1 MTPFPSVSG
10 RFSHRRLLST
20 LAAKL
25 LATAGAAAML
35 LPGPALAQASSWPTR
50 SITIIVPFPPGGVT
64 DLVARELAK
73 RLSDSLGQAAV
84 VENRAGAGGNIG
96 TLALARAQPD
106 GHTLGVLTV
115 SAMSI
120 GPYVHKSLGFSP
132 ARDFT
137 PISNIV
143 NTPGAIIAGSKAAYG
158 TFQDLVKAAQAS
170 PGKISYASVGMG
182 SIPHLTAEML
192 SRDVGIRLNH
202 VPYKGAAPAM
212 QDLLAGVVDL
222 SFETALTNAVTQS
235 AAGKIKVLA
244 ITGPQRVSALP
255 QVPTVAESGYPGFSA
270 QGWFGFFGPA
280 GLPPQIT
287 QRLNEIATAML
298 REPAIRERFEKL
310 GIQPDPG
317 TPAQFARFL
326 QEQDRV
332 WAGVAT
338 GLNLQLD

>member
-1 MTPFPSVSG
+1 MHSRRNALATLT
-10 RFSHRRLLST
+10 RRLGCAIGLA
-20 LAAKL
+20 LAAG
-25 LATAGAAAML
+25 TALGQA
-35 LPGPALAQASSWPTR
+35 PAPWPTKP
-50 SITIIVPFPPGGVT
+50 ITMIVPFPPGGVT

-73 RLSDSLGQAAV
+73 KISDTLGQSVV

-96 TLALARAQPD
+96 TQALARAQAD

-120 GPYVHKSLGFSP
+120 APYVHKSLGFSP
-132 ARDFT
+132 AKDFT

-143 NTPGAIIAGSKAAYG
+143 NTPGAVIAPARSP
-158 TFQDLVKAAQAS
+158 FNSLQDLIKAAQAN

-192 SRDVGIRLNH
+192 SRDAGIRMNH

-212 QDLLAGVVDL
+212 QDLMAGVVDL
-222 SFETALTNAVTQS
+222 SFETALTNVVTQS

-255 QVPTVAESGYPGFSA
+255 QTPTVAESGYPGFSA

-280 GLPPQIT
+280 GLSPQIT
-287 QRLNEIATAML
+287 QRLNEIATEML
-298 REPAIRERFEKL
+298 RDPALRERFDKL
-310 GIQPDPG
+310 GILPDPG

-332 WAGVAT
+332 WSGVAR

>member
-1 MTPFPSVSG
+1 MHS
-10 RFSHRRLLST
+10 RRTALARLTWKLGCAMALT
-20 LAAKL
+20 LAA
-25 LATAGAAAML
+25 GAA
-35 LPGPALAQASSWPTR
+35 PAQSAAPWPTR
-50 SITIIVPFPPGGVT
+50 PITMIVPFPPGGVT
-64 DLVARELAK
+64 DLMARELAK
-73 RLSDSLGQAAV
+73 RLTDTLGQSVV

-96 TLALARAQPD
+96 TQALARAQPD

-132 ARDFT
+132 AKDFT
-137 PISNIV
+137 PISNLV
-143 NTPGAIIAGSKAAYG
+143 NTPGAVIAPARSP
-158 TFQDLVKAAQAS
+158 FNSLQDLVKAAQAN

-192 SRDVGIRLNH
+192 SRDAGIRMNH

-222 SFETALTNAVTQS
+222 SFETALTNVVTQS
-235 AAGKIKVLA
+235 AAGKVKVLA

-270 QGWFGFFGPA
+270 QGWFGFFAPA

-287 QRLNEIATAML
+287 QRLNEIATEML
-298 REPAIRERFEKL
+298 RDPALRERFDKL
-310 GIQPDPG
+310 GILPDPG

-326 QEQDRV
+326 QEQDRA
-332 WAGVAT
+332 WSGVAK

>member
-1 MTPFPSVSG
+1 MKSNLPFTRSTG
-10 RFSHRRLLST
+10 RRQALRLALTASL
-20 LAAKL
+20 LAAG
-25 LATAGAAAML
+25 GALTL
-35 LPGPALAQASSWPTR
+35 LPSTALAQAAAWPSR
-50 SITIIVPFPPGGVT
+50 PITLIVPFPPGGVT

-73 RLSDSLGQAAV
+73 RLSESLGQSVV

-96 TLALARAQPD
+96 TQALARAQAD

-132 ARDFT
+132 AKDFT

-143 NTPGAIIAGSKAAYG
+143 NTPGALIAASKVPFN
-158 TFQDLVKAAQAS
+158 TFPEMVKAAQAN
-170 PGKISYASVGMG
+170 PGKINYASVGMG
-182 SIPHLTAEML
+182 SLPHLTAEML
-192 SRDVGIRLNH
+192 SRDVGIRMNH
-202 VPYKGAAPAM
+202 VPYKGAAAAM
-212 QDLLAGVVDL
+212 QDLIAGVVDL
-222 SFETALTNAVTQS
+222 SFESSLTNVVTQS

-287 QRLNEIATAML
+287 QRLNDIATEML
-298 REPAIRERFEKL
+298 RDPALRERFDKL
-310 GIQPDPG
+310 GIQPDPSS
-317 TPAQFARFL
+317 PAQFARFL
-326 QEQDRV
+326 QEQDRA
-332 WAGVAT
+332 WSGVAK